1 MQAFIT
7 SIEIDNSSTVY
18 YQIYGTKK
26 PHQGAL
32 LCAELHLDIIMQA
45 GGGYS
50 AFEEDYGSYI
60 ITTKSEYQSK
70 PTSEYIKLVKSSGEY
85 VLLYNSAT

>member
-1 MQAFIT
+1 
-7 SIEIDNSSTVY
+7 
-18 YQIYGTKK
+18 
-26 PHQGAL
+26 
-32 LCAELHLDIIMQA
+32 MQA